1 MTKSNLSAETFLLDG
16 TTGWNDKLLVDEN
29 RYDRRHLLRLAF
41 WGFSAT
47 ASLAVAFLVFQ
58 SGVQMRR
65 HEQAMASL
73 LKRAGE
79 VQQSTL
85 AGQDAVIRLSSAV
98 ETLNSDRDRLFA
110 RVTKL
115 EATRDLTTGT
125 VAPSSPAP
133 VPPVASVSSEKV
145 YSLVA
150 AAREAMPTLTPAPV
164 APASKPAAAEPAPPA
179 AKESPAPELAEL
191 PAIPATKRAEP
202 AKPETKVAAAPS
214 LLDAPI
220 TEVMVPARQT
230 EFGIDLGGG
239 ANAAALRRIWS
250 DASKAHG
257 AEIAALKP
265 LIANRDADGSGQL
278 RLIAGP
284 LRDAADAARL
294 CAALSETN
302 HRCEPT
308 VFAGKPLVEAAATV
322 APKPRPKANQA
333 AAPAA
338 KLPPS
343 QPLSLTPDRG

>member
-1 MTKSNLSAETFLLDG
+1 MAKSNLSAETFLLDG
-16 TTGWNDKLLVDEN
+16 TTGWNDKLLADEN
-29 RYDRRHLLRLAF
+29 RNDRRLLVRLAF

-58 SGVQMRR
+58 SGAQMRR
-65 HEQAMASL
+65 HEQAMAAL
-73 LKRAGE
+73 LKRASE
-79 VQQSTL
+79 VQQSTV
-85 AGQDAVIRLSSAV
+85 AGQDAVIRLTSAV
-98 ETLNSDRDRLFA
+98 DTLNNDRDRLFA

-115 EATRDLTTGT
+115 EAARDLTTGT
-125 VAPSSPAP
+125 VPPAS
-133 VPPVASVSSEKV
+133 VPPVAGASSEKV

-150 AAREAMPTLTPAPV
+150 AAREAMPTLIPAPA
-164 APASKPAAAEPAPPA
+164 APASKPTAAEPAPSA

-202 AKPETKVAAAPS
+202 AKPETRVAAAPS
-214 LLDAPI
+214 PLDAPI

-239 ANAAALRRIWS
+239 ANAAALRRIWA
-250 DASKAHG
+250 DASKAHS

-265 LIANRDADGSGQL
+265 LIANHDASDGSGQL

-308 VFAGKPLVEAAATV
+308 VFAGKPLAEAAATL
-322 APKPRPKANQA
+322 APKPRPKPSQA